1 MLTLPARKREKS
13 ALAREV
19 KAEHKMLRS
28 LRPRVSVNQ
37 SNVSD
42 HPFTNRETRIK
53 RREERNMFRRRLLP
67 LAWALSFVGYAGLL
81 ILGAYLLLYGEW
93 LYQYAGLFIAL
104 AVLPFVLT
112 LVSWLR
118 GHNSNRLE
126 EP

>member
-1 MLTLPARKREKS
+1 M
-13 ALAREV
+13 
-19 KAEHKMLRS
+19 
-28 LRPRVSVNQ
+28 
-37 SNVSD
+37 SN

-67 LAWALSFVGYAGLL
+67 LAWAVSFIGFAGLV
-81 ILGAYLLLYGEW
+81 ILAGYLLFYGEW

-104 AVLPFVLT
+104 AVLPFILT
-112 LVSWLR
+112 VVSWLR

>member
-1 MLTLPARKREKS
+1 
-13 ALAREV
+13 
-19 KAEHKMLRS
+19 MLRS

>member
-1 MLTLPARKREKS
+1 M
-13 ALAREV
+13 V
-19 KAEHKMLRS
+19 RS
-28 LRPRVSVNQ
+28 LRRRIPFFQ
-37 SNVSD
+37 SNVSN

-67 LAWALSFVGYAGLL
+67 LAWALSLVGFAGLL

-93 LYQYAGLFIAL
+93 LYQYAGLAITL
-104 AVLPFVLT
+104 AILPFILT